1 MVDIKKL
8 PFFLLLPALL
18 CGCPTVGHGEFD
30 VAAYLDGAPGT
41 KVRLSYTEQDGAS
54 EDGRSN
60 RLTEKEAELPLIVVY
75 PFYLLAVDGGQPYFQ
90 AEFAAG
96 SSVRIYLETVARKE
110 SDSIRS
116 LNGTPDPQTVRK
128 LLDGRLAEDAESGRD
143 SSQRFK
149 EAAAGETFIRFG
161 NPPE

>member
-1 MVDIKKL
+1 MKKL
-8 PFFLLLPALL
+8 PFFLLLPAIL

-75 PFYLLAVDGGQPYFQ
+75 PFYLLTVDGGQPYFQ

-96 SSVRIYLETVARKE
+96 SGVRIYLETVARK
-110 SDSIRS
+110 
-116 LNGTPDPQTVRK
+116 
-128 LLDGRLAEDAESGRD
+128 
-143 SSQRFK
+143 
-149 EAAAGETFIRFG
+149 
-161 NPPE
+161 

>member
-1 MVDIKKL
+1 MFFKF
-8 PFFLLLPALL
+8 FFLLLPALL

-116 LNGTPDPQTVRK
+116 LNGTSDPQSVRE

-143 SSQRFK
+143 SSSRFK

>member
-1 MVDIKKL
+1 MKKL

-75 PFYLLAVDGGQPYFQ
+75 PFYLLA
-90 AEFAAG
+90 AG

-116 LNGTPDPQTVRK
+116 LNGTSDPQSVRE

-143 SSQRFK
+143 SSSRFK

>member
-1 MVDIKKL
+1 MFFKF
-8 PFFLLLPALL
+8 FFLLLPALL

-75 PFYLLAVDGGQPYFQ
+75 PFYLLTVDGGQPYFQ

-116 LNGTPDPQTVRK
+116 LNGTSDPQTVRK